1 MNSTQKN
8 LLENMASDSS
18 VRESLVKEN
27 FVREASAFYGT
38 SIGIKAKSRPSLI
51 ELLRTGFNYK
61 TVESVRETL
70 EIPLSEFGQIIN
82 IAPRTLSRRKKEGR
96 LHTDESERL
105 YRVAALVERASEVL
119 EDRATAIHWLKSPKR
134 ALDGKTPLEYAD
146 TQVGIEEVKELLGRI
161 EHGVFA

>member
-1 MNSTQKN
+1 MNSTQ
-8 LLENMASDSS
+8 ENRVS
-18 VRESLVKEN
+18 ET
-27 FVREASAFYGT
+27 SAFYGS
-38 SIGIKAKSRPSLI
+38 SIGIEAKTRPTLI
-51 ELLRTGFNYK
+51 ELLRNGFNYK
-61 TVESVRETL
+61 TVEAVRETL
-70 EIPLSEFGQIIN
+70 QIPIAEFGQIIN

-119 EDRATAIHWLKSPKR
+119 ENKAAAINWLKTPKR

>member
-1 MNSTQKN
+1 M
-8 LLENMASDSS
+8 
-18 VRESLVKEN
+18 R
-27 FVREASAFYGT
+27 
-38 SIGIKAKSRPSLI
+38 I
-51 ELLRTGFNYK
+51 GFNYK
-61 TVESVRETL
+61 TVESVRATL
-70 EIPLSEFGQIIN
+70 EISLTEFGQIIN

-105 YRVAALVERASEVL
+105 YRVVALVERASEVL
-119 EDRATAIHWLKSPKR
+119 EDESKAIRWLKSPKR